1 MSKRSA
7 NCDHSQLDI
16 LPGGVIHCR
25 LCGEVIED
33 EGLEDSEPGD
43 TGEMATEPESIVI
56 YPLTFRLGDAHLK

>member
-33 EGLEDSEPGD
+33 EGVEGLESDLS
-43 TGEMATEPESIVI
+43 SIDQFEENII